1 MHIIYIYLDI
11 RYIHY
16 LNLATRINLRWRTLS
31 TRVFPEDKNGIQAAA
46 TRHRPDDLAASGQP
60 PFQVEAGI
68 YILSGIVF
76 FPHSPFIENQFYTP
90 SFLFF
95 LFRGVCRKKM
105 LLRDVFSSYFFLP
118 NVHFHIPPGGLKGEI
133 YIPS

>member
-31 TRVFPEDKNGIQAAA
+31 THLFPEDKNGIQAAA

-68 YILSGIVF
+68 YIFLRNCIFSTLLHRGIIFTPPAFFF
-76 FPHSPFIENQFYTP
+76 FPF
-90 SFLFF
+90 
-95 LFRGVCRKKM
+95 
-105 LLRDVFSSYFFLP
+105 
-118 NVHFHIPPGGLKGEI
+118 
-133 YIPS
+133 